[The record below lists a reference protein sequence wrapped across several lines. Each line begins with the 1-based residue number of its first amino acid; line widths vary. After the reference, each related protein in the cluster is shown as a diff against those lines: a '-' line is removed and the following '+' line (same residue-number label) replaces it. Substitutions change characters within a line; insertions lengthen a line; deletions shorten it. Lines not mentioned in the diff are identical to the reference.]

1 MRPFALVA
9 LLVAGVSSNVIRVDS
24 GYGGET
30 ALIRAAPYAAEIR
43 SDSYG
48 SALVNH
54 IPILSLSHDI
64 RGSQSD
70 SLEFTTG
77 NGISVTDNTQA
88 VQGRGGE
95 YVDEYGQLVR
105 SDAMI
110 SKSGSF
116 RYTSPEGQQIQTVWV
131 ADENGF
137 RAEGAHLPLP
147 VEMPAEHAEAHRL
160 ALSRVSAVGSYDAP
174 ALIRTS
180 NYDAPA
186 FIRTSNYDAPAIRVQ
201 SYDAPALIRT
211 SNYDAPAVRVIEQA
225 PLLVR
230 SGY

>member
-9 LLVAGVSSNVIRVDS
+9 LLIAGVSSSAIRVDS
-24 GYGGET
+24 GYGSE
-30 ALIRAAPYAAEIR
+30 LR

-48 SALVNH
+48 GTLLRRE
-54 IPILSLSHDI
+54 IPILRLSHDI

-70 SLEFTTG
+70 SLEYETG
-77 NGISVTDNTQA
+77 NGISVVDNTQA

-116 RYTSPEGQQIQTVWV
+116 RYTSPEGQLISTTWV

-160 ALSRVSAVGSYDAP
+160 ALARVSGSSYDSPALIRTSNYDAP

-186 FIRTSNYDAPAIRVQ
+186 LIRTSNYDAPAIRV
-201 SYDAPALIRT
+201 SAYDMP
-211 SNYDAPAVRVIEQA
+211 A
-225 PLLVR
+225 PLSVLLMSPSLFVQATK
-230 SGY
+230 

>member
-1 MRPFALVA
+1 MRPFLQP
-9 LLVAGVSSNVIRVDS
+9 IRVDS
-24 GYGGET
+24 GYGSE
-30 ALIRAAPYAAEIR
+30 LR

-48 SALVNH
+48 GTLLRRE
-54 IPILSLSHDI
+54 IPILRLSHDI

-70 SLEFTTG
+70 SLEVRTEMVSLLSTTP
-77 NGISVTDNTQA
+77 SSSR
-88 VQGRGGE
+88 RGGE

-116 RYTSPEGQQIQTVWV
+116 RYTSPEGQLISTTWV

-160 ALSRVSAVGSYDAP
+160 ALARVSGSSYDSPALIRTSNYDAP

-186 FIRTSNYDAPAIRVQ
+186 LIRSNYDSCHP
-201 SYDAPALIRT
+201 
-211 SNYDAPAVRVIEQA
+211 
-225 PLLVR
+225 
-230 SGY
+230 